1 MKVVTGYSYRCPK
14 CGAQLYSE
22 NLDMAAKQVL
32 IGEMIKPCVK
42 CGNINRTN
50 KVEYFKTNKNAYMSF
65 YTANFV
71 LVQLMV
77 GMAIFCILFFWWPGF
92 FLGIVLDIIFS
103 ILHFKKLGKEY
114 DKKVL
119 ESKERLKDVDYL
131 KSLIEYNLISNNEF
145 NILLNDNVI
154 DSKTYNKLT
163 K

>member
-1 MKVVTGYSYRCPK
+1 MKVVTGYSFRCPK

-71 LVQLMV
+71 FLV
-77 GMAIFCILFFWWPGF
+77 ARLFSRYSVRYYF
-92 FLGIVLDIIFS
+92 F
-103 ILHFKKLGKEY
+103 
-114 DKKVL
+114 
-119 ESKERLKDVDYL
+119 
-131 KSLIEYNLISNNEF
+131 NLTF
-145 NILLNDNVI
+145 
-154 DSKTYNKLT
+154 
-163 K
+163 